1 MDQKEIKR
9 IFYRDGYRLAQDN
22 LGMEVTASNLKRAI
36 DQLYLAVD
44 ELMASFL
51 ERSAVEGVPAECKKG
66 CSWCCYQEVF
76 AVTHEFLYLHE
87 YVLHN
92 FPDRERADMLEKAGE
107 KVKRTMNKTVE
118 EQLKVR
124 FACPFL
130 QDGNC
135 LAYGAR
141 PMACR
146 IYLSSSVRSCK
157 MDHDQPGNRSNIP
170 ELYEFPLLAGRM
182 LNEGFV
188 AYLKL
193 LGLRTSELPLEQGYA
208 FMVRL
213 GQTMEE
219 WIEGRRATS

>member
-1 MDQKEIKR
+1 MEQKEIKR
-9 IFYRDGYRLAQDN
+9 IFYRDGFRLAQDH
-22 LGMEVTASNLKRAI
+22 LGQEVTASNLKRAI
-36 DQLYLAVD
+36 DQLYRSVD
-44 ELMASFL
+44 ELLASFL
-51 ERSAVEGVPAECKKG
+51 ERSAAEGVPADCKKG

-87 YVLHN
+87 HILLN
-92 FPDRERADMLEKAGE
+92 FSDKERAGILEKAGE
-107 KVKRTMNKTVE
+107 KVKRTMRRTLE

-124 FACPFL
+124 YACPFL
-130 QDGNC
+130 LDGSC

-146 IYLSSSVRSCK
+146 IYLSSSVNSCK
-157 MDHDQPGNRSNIP
+157 VEHDQPENNKRIP

-208 FMVRL
+208 SMVRL
-213 GQTMEE
+213 DQTMEG
-219 WIEGRRATS
+219 WIGGRRAS